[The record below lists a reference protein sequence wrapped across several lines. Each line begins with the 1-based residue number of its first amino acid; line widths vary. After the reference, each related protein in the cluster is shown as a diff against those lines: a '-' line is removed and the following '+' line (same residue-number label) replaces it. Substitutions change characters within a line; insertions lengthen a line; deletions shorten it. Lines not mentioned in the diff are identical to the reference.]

1 MIEPKQN
8 VKEMDEYI
16 PPLEGRRGLL
26 RLDFNENTIGPSP
39 KVIETIR
46 KMTDE
51 ELAAYPEYSKFKKK
65 LAKYLDIKEE
75 NLLLTNATDEAI
87 NVVMQTYIEKGDE
100 VIIPYPSFAM
110 FKFYAQAAAAK
121 ITEILYTDALKFPT
135 KKVLAKISRKTK
147 IIILCNPNNP
157 TGTLIERQDIEKI
170 AEKAKDSIILIDEA
184 YNQFSKQNSIPL
196 TQKYDNIIVIQTFSK
211 ALGIGGLRLGYIV
224 SNKEN
229 ITNIAKV
236 LSPYSVNSAAVRAG
250 IAALKDKDYI
260 EWYTKEVSKAKTYIY
275 NEFKK
280 LKIKTFPTSA
290 NFFLAK
296 FKNPKEIAKK
306 LRQKGILVRDR
317 STYPL
322 LKGCIRITIGT
333 KAQMQQLVKAIKE
346 LK

>member
-8 VKEMDEYI
+8 VKEMEEYV

-39 KVIETIR
+39 KVVEAV
-46 KMTDE
+46 KNLTDE

-65 LAKYLDIKEE
+65 LAKFLEIAES

-121 ITEILYTDALKFPT
+121 ITEILYTTNLKFPT
-135 KKVLAKISRKTK
+135 KKVLAKINKKTK

-157 TGTLIERQDIEKI
+157 TGTLIDRKDIELI

-184 YNQFSKQNSIPL
+184 YNQFSKQNSITL
-196 TQKYDNIIVIQTFSK
+196 TEKYDNIIVIQTFSK

-229 ITNIAKV
+229 IRNIGKV

-250 IAALKDKDYI
+250 EAALKDKDYI
-260 EWYTKEVSKAKTYIY
+260 EWYIKEVSKAKKYIY

-280 LKIKTFPTSA
+280 MRIKTYPTTA

-296 FKNPKEIAKK
+296 FKNPEVMAKK
-306 LRQKGILVRDR
+306 LREKGILVRDR
-317 STYPL
+317 SKYPL

-333 KAQMQQLVKAIKE
+333 TQQMQQLVKAIKE

>member
-8 VKEMDEYI
+8 VKDMEEYI

-39 KVIETIR
+39 KVVEAVR
-46 KMTDE
+46 SMTDE
-51 ELAAYPEYSKFKKK
+51 ELAAYPEYSKFKKR
-65 LAKYLDIKEE
+65 LAKYLDINDS

-87 NVVMQTYIEKGDE
+87 NVVMQTYVEKGDE
-100 VIIPYPSFAM
+100 VIIPSPSFAM
-110 FKFYAQAAAAK
+110 FKFYSQAADAK
-121 ITEILYTDALKFPT
+121 ITEVLYTKTLNFPT
-135 KKVLAKISRKTK
+135 KKVFSKINKKTK

-157 TGTLIERQDIEKI
+157 TGTSIERSDIEKI
-170 AEKAKDSIILIDEA
+170 AEKAKNSIILIDEA

-229 ITNIAKV
+229 IKNIAKV
-236 LSPYSVNSAAVRAG
+236 LSPYSVNSAALRAG
-250 IAALKDKDYI
+250 TEALKDKDYI
-260 EWYTKEVSKAKTYIY
+260 EWYTKEVSIAKKYIF

-280 LKIKTFPTSA
+280 LKIKTYPTTA

-296 FKNPKEIAKK
+296 FKNPKVMAKK
-306 LRQKGILVRDR
+306 LREKGILVRDL
-317 STYPL
+317 SDYPL

-333 KAQMQQLVKAIKE
+333 KQQMQELIKAIKE
-346 LK
+346 VK